1 VEIEFGGDFT
11 ASASETEA
19 GYLLL
24 LSKTQ
29 RDQIDLLGFELL
41 EISSRISTHL
51 RKWLSQPHTA
61 LPLDPIGLRSNL
73 SSTWGSLLTEHVI
86 LIHKYLDRDQSDVV
100 AYTAWRYATL
110 TAWGESAGARE
121 LSLDMKI
128 SVNTIRTRLQ
138 LARER
143 GILTAP
149 GAGARLGR

>member
-1 VEIEFGGDFT
+1 MEIEFAGDFT
-11 ASASETEA
+11 ASAAETEA

-41 EISSRISTHL
+41 EISGRISTYL

-100 AYTAWRYATL
+100 AYTAWRYSTL
-110 TAWGESAGARE
+110 TAWGESAAARE